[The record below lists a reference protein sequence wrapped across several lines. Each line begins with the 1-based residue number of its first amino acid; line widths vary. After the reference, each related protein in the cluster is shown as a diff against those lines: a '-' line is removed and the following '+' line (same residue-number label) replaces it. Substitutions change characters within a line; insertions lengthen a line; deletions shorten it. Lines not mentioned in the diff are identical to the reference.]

1 MWRVMFDYSEIEKK
15 TRPANIK
22 KPLFM
27 WDGST
32 FFCVTARYK
41 DDNNNLGEEAIDI
54 INNDDDG
61 IWGDWFENNI
71 NENSIRD

>member
-1 MWRVMFDYSEIEKK
+1 MVEKI
-15 TRPANIK
+15 RPANIK

-27 WDGST
+27 WLGGT
-32 FFCVTARYK
+32 FQVINARFK
-41 DDNNNLGEEAIDI
+41 DNNNNLGEEELDV

-61 IWGDWFENNI
+61 IWSDWFENNI